1 VIGRLCG
8 VIHERR
14 DERYVDHPLE
24 DLLRQRIFQIAL
36 GYEDANDCDDLRRDP
51 GLKAA
56 CDRFPISG
64 QDLGSQPTMTR
75 LENMVTRSD
84 LYRMAQALVDT
95 FIASYEHEPEVLILD
110 IDDTDDTTHGAQQ
123 QSLFNG
129 YFGEHCFMPL
139 QSYEGQSGKLIT
151 TLLRPGRRPSG
162 EEIVR
167 ILKRLIPYLKKA
179 WPDVEIFL
187 RGDSHFSTPEVHDF
201 CEEEAVYYALGQTGN
216 NVLKTKVLPLLLQ
229 AKELYQV
236 RRAYNLE
243 ADEKKKIRLF
253 TSFL

>member
-1 VIGRLCG
+1 MATMGNIVLCRC
-8 VIHERR
+8 I
-14 DERYVDHPLE
+14 
-24 DLLRQRIFQIAL
+24 
-36 GYEDANDCDDLRRDP
+36 
-51 GLKAA
+51 
-56 CDRFPISG
+56 
-64 QDLGSQPTMTR
+64 
-75 LENMVTRSD
+75 
-84 LYRMAQALVDT
+84 
-95 FIASYEHEPEVLILD
+95 
-110 IDDTDDTTHGAQQ
+110 
-123 QSLFNG
+123 
-129 YFGEHCFMPL
+129 
-139 QSYEGQSGKLIT
+139 SYEGQSGKLIT

-167 ILKRLIPYLKKA
+167 ILTRLIPYLKKA

-236 RRAYNLE
+236 GRAYNLE